1 VSTQW
6 SETEEVFRAE
16 LHQPDMLA
24 VRIVYSAIGAHYL
37 PGAPVWLFDVA
48 PPSSGKTEKL
58 MPLKPAV
65 GAHIISTITPQTF
78 ISGWTWRKSG
88 KPDRDA
94 SLLTRI
100 GPSGI
105 VICKDFSQVLSMP
118 RKQKG
123 PILADLRDIYDGF
136 ISKSF
141 GTGEDK
147 SWSGRITFIAGATP
161 DLDMHY
167 MVFQTLGERFL
178 QVRSNRPG
186 GVQAALTAMRQS
198 PRGLRGKLNDTVREL
213 FVPIA
218 AKTHTNP
225 TISSEFE
232 LRIANLAELTVRART
247 HVPRDGRSREVIYM
261 PQAEGSPRLA
271 QQMIQLARG
280 SALLD
285 ARTEVSAEDVAL
297 IERVAFDSIRADR
310 RQILCSLKEQSPLSV
325 AVLSK
330 KAGLSAPG
338 TSRRI
343 EELRGL
349 GILECEELEDAR
361 FESQSVR
368 LSDLAQDLLAG
379 VSDE

>member
-1 VSTQW
+1 MITLW
-6 SETEEVFRAE
+6 SKTEEVFRAE
-16 LHQPDMLA
+16 LHQPDMVA
-24 VRIVYSAIGAHYL
+24 VRVVYSAIAAHYL
-37 PGAPVWLFDVA
+37 PGAAVWLFDVA

-65 GAHIISTITPQTF
+65 RAHIISTITPQTF
-78 ISGWTWRKSG
+78 ISGWTFRKAG

-105 VICKDFSQVLSMP
+105 IICKDFSQVLSMP
-118 RKQKG
+118 RKQKA
-123 PILADLRDIYDGF
+123 PILADLRDIYDGY

-147 SWSGRITFIAGATP
+147 SWSGRITFIAGTTP

-167 MVFQTLGERFL
+167 TVFQTLGERFL

-186 GVQAALTAMRQS
+186 GVQAALAAMRQS
-198 PRGLRGKLNDTVREL
+198 SKGLRGKLDDTVREL
-213 FVPIA
+213 FAPITE
-218 AKTHTNP
+218 KVHTNP
-225 TISSEFE
+225 AISSDFE
-232 LRIANLAELTVRART
+232 LRIANFAELTVRART
-247 HVPRDGRSREVIYM
+247 HVPRDGRSREVVYM

-285 ARTEVSAEDVAL
+285 GRAEVSAGDVAL

-325 AVLSK
+325 AALSK
-330 KAGLSAPG
+330 KARLSAPE

-343 EELRGL
+343 AELRGL
-349 GILECEELEDAR
+349 DILQCEDPAEER

-368 LSDLAQDLLAG
+368 LSELAQDLLAG